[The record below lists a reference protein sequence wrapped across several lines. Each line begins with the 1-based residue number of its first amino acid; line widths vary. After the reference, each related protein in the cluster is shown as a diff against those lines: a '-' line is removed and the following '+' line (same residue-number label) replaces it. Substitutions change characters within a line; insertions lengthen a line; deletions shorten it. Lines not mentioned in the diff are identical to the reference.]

1 MVTLYGVARSRASR
15 PLWMLA
21 EIGMDYLHVPV
32 IQAYR
37 LDQPKAADAPLNT
50 ASAEYLEINPQ
61 GQVPCLVDGD
71 LVLTESL
78 GIDLYL
84 ARRYGGLL
92 GPQTDAESALMIQ
105 WALHAVTGIEGP
117 ALEITFI
124 QRDGGDATPEGQAV
138 IAVAAEKL
146 RRPFRRL
153 DAHLAKHDWMVG
165 DRFTV
170 ADINSAECVRY
181 AEGHPTLLSEF
192 PHLKAWYERCHARPG
207 FRKMWEMR
215 EAEPA

>member
-15 PLWMLA
+15 PLWLLA
-21 EIGMDYLHVPV
+21 EIGMDYAHVPV

-37 LDQPKAADAPLNT
+37 LDRPSAPDAPFNT
-50 ASAEYLEINPQ
+50 ASPDYLKINPQ

-84 ARRYGGLL
+84 AQRYGGAL
-92 GPQTDAESALMIQ
+92 GPQDYAEEALMVQ
-105 WALHAVTGIEGP
+105 WALHAATSIEGP
-117 ALEITFI
+117 ALEITFLEHEGA
-124 QRDGGDATPEGQAV
+124 DKTPEGEAA

-153 DAHLAKHDWMVG
+153 DAHLETQDWMVG
-165 DRFTV
+165 GRFTA

-181 AEGHPTLLSEF
+181 AAGHPTLIAEF
-192 PHLKAWYERCHARPG
+192 PHLKAWYDRCQTRDG
-207 FRKMWEMR
+207 FKAMWAMR
-215 EAEPA
+215 EAEPL